1 MDSPYFDWVILIL
14 GLIGSAFFSGAE
26 TALTALSET
35 KARQII
41 DEKKI
46 GAKAIEKYWLEN
58 PNRILTTIL
67 VGNNIVNLFMASY
80 VTVLTQRYV
89 GDNSVAIATG
99 LTTLGILVFGEITPK
114 TFAKVH
120 SHKIAPIVLVAL
132 TPLYVLCWRFGVIWF
147 LTKIS
152 RTIVKALG
160 GEMSRTGPF
169 MTEDDIAYMIRLGN
183 KAGVIEQ
190 EEGEMLESVMEF
202 GDTIAREVMIPRTNI
217 HGLPLNSSFDDVVQ
231 ILTEHGHSRLP
242 VYEDNLDNIT
252 GFFHAKDLFALMP
265 VKPDTFN
272 LNDHLR
278 QALFVP
284 EGMKINELL
293 KEFQT
298 RKTHMAIVVDEN
310 GGTAGIACLEDL
322 IEELVGEIRDEH
334 DDDEEEEPGYQKVS
348 ETHLIADG
356 GTDLDELADAIELEI
371 PEDAPYDTV
380 AGFFQHQYGKIPQ
393 IGSEF
398 EFEGWQ
404 FVVQDADEKR
414 VITVDIYQLPPAESE
429 EEDEGIVQSLKDAV
443 GL

>member
-1 MDSPYFDWVILIL
+1 LDSPYFDWVILIL